1 MAPKTGAPS
10 EPSSSDTDSSLQ
22 IGAEERRSGRERRG
36 QPTPALSSFWGNRR
50 RRSGRRKGESDR
62 TYVDTFSPRDVAL
75 LLGIFVLNIFDAFFT
90 LLWIQRG
97 GSEANP
103 FMAFLL
109 EIGEGAFLLQK
120 CIVVG
125 VWLIVLVIHKNFRL
139 ARIGLYSLAGV
150 YSLLILGHF
159 ALIASDVSPQR
170 QTLEPNSQISNEAS
184 DQRGQR
190 RFGPQGT
197 NPQADSL

>member
-1 MAPKTGAPS
+1 
-10 EPSSSDTDSSLQ
+10 
-22 IGAEERRSGRERRG
+22 
-36 QPTPALSSFWGNRR
+36 
-50 RRSGRRKGESDR
+50 
-62 TYVDTFSPRDVAL
+62 
-75 LLGIFVLNIFDAFFT
+75 
-90 LLWIQRG
+90 
-97 GSEANP
+97 
-103 FMAFLL
+103 MAFLL